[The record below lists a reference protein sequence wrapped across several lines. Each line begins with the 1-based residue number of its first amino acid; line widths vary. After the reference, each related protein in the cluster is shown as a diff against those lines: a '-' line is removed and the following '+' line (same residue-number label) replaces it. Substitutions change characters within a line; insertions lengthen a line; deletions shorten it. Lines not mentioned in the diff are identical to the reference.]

1 MRPEELMIGDWVE
14 LTDLGYGVRVSS
26 LGVSDMFWYSDETA
40 CHRVPYEKVAP
51 LYLGDSILRDNGFVL
66 LEVGDHGTATP
77 PQFRARFEKWLLKTQ
92 WQDVILW
99 YDRRT
104 EKYNLHDMNGAKLQ
118 FVHELQHALRLAG
131 IDFDIEL

>member
-14 LTDLGYGVRVSS
+14 LTDLDYGVRVSS
-26 LGVSDMFWYSDETA
+26 LGVSDMFWYSDETS

-51 LYLGDSILRDNGFVL
+51 LYLCDSVLRDNGFVL
-66 LEVGDHGTATP
+66 LEVGDHGAATP
-77 PQFRARFEKWLLKTQ
+77 PQFRDRFEKWLLKTQ

-131 IDFDIEL
+131 IDFDIKL

>member
-26 LGVSDMFWYSDETA
+26 LGVSDMFWYSDEAA

-51 LYLGDSILRDNGFVL
+51 LYLCDSILRDNGFVL
-66 LEVGDHGTATP
+66 LEVGDHGAATP
-77 PQFRARFEKWLLKTQ
+77 PQFRDRFEKWLLKTQ

-131 IDFDIEL
+131 IDFDIKL

>member
-1 MRPEELMIGDWVE
+1 MKQEELMIGDWVLYAE
-14 LTDLGYGVRVSS
+14 LDYPVRITGLGEEADVFWHDEDNTTHEPYFKLSPIDLTD
-26 LGVSDMFWYSDETA
+26 E
-40 CHRVPYEKVAP
+40 
-51 LYLGDSILRDNGFVL
+51 ILKANGFVL
-66 LEVGDHGTATP
+66 LEVGDHGAATP
-77 PQFRARFEKWLLKTQ
+77 AQYRDRFEKWMLHTK

-131 IDFDIEL
+131 IDFDIKL

>member
-1 MRPEELMIGDWVE
+1 MKREDLMIGDWV
-14 LTDLGYGVRVSS
+14 LLPDLAYDVRVEC
-26 LGVSDMFWYSDETA
+26 LGLSDMFWRSGEESISKM
-40 CHRVPYEKVAP
+40 PYEKVDP
-51 LYLGDSILRDNGFVL
+51 IWLHPDVLRDNGFVL
-66 LEVGDHGTATP
+66 LEVGDHGAATP
-77 PQFRARFEKWLLKTQ
+77 PQFRDRFEKWLLKTQ

-131 IDFDIEL
+131 IDLDIEL

>member
-40 CHRVPYEKVAP
+40 CHRVSYEKVAP
-51 LYLGDSILRDNGFVL
+51 LYLGDSILRDNGFIL
-66 LEVGDHGTATP
+66 LEVGDHGAATP
-77 PQFRARFEKWLLKTQ
+77 PQFRDRFEKWLLKTQ

-104 EKYNLHDMNGAKLQ
+104 KKYNLHDMNGAKLQ